1 MGESIVLSDERQRGR
16 VRDEAAKA
24 SEVGNVLRVGALVV
38 GVLIIGPAVIVSSSA
53 GATTKCKGINSPNLL
68 CSIAG
73 TATVTAGSLAVV
85 APPTIKWSDTLSGYA
100 NTVVQRQ
107 GDIHRHRRH
116 GFGWGLDPHGLGD
129 PLHRCDQL
137 HCQQT
142 RCRGL
147 RTKQISVDDSSTSL
161 QTDDAPKESCATG
174 STCTLPSAPKIAYPV
189 SLTLTAKTGQANPTA
204 LVTNAMTS
212 GMGAITVA
220 TDWWLPIPASTYA
233 GTYTDTITLTISSGP

>member
-1 MGESIVLSDERQRGR
+1 MKLRRSQRSATSCAR
-16 VRDEAAKA
+16 
-24 SEVGNVLRVGALVV
+24 ALVV
-38 GVLIIGPAVIVSSSA
+38 GVLVIGPAVIVSSSA
-53 GATTKCKGINSPNLL
+53 GATTKCRGINSPNLL

-73 TATVTAGSLAVV
+73 TATVTAGSLAVA
-85 APPTIKWSDTLSGYA
+85 APPTIKWSDTLSGFD
-100 NTVVQRQ
+100 TVLPRK
-107 GDIHRHRRH
+107 GYITIIDAT
-116 GFGWGLDPHGLGD
+116 GSGGGWTLTASATPFTDVIS
-129 PLHRCDQL
+129 CT
-137 HCQQT
+137 QQT

-189 SLTLTAKTGQANPTA
+189 SLTLTATGQGTPTA

-220 TDWWLPIPASTYA
+220 TDWWLPIPANTYA